1 MSEGSMK
8 RGGLCINCDNRH
20 GCRTAAPLC
29 ASLTVKNAERWLAG
43 KELMRQRGL
52 LGKCRGCGH
61 FRQCWGE
68 EAYRRALAVDS
79 PPRRAR

>member
-1 MSEGSMK
+1 VSEHNIK
-8 RGGLCINCDNRH
+8 QGGLCINCDNRH

-29 ASLTVKNAERWLAG
+29 ESLPASGDERWLG
-43 KELMRQRGL
+43 GRELMRRRGL

-68 EAYRRALAVDS
+68 EAYRRALQVDT
-79 PPRRAR
+79 P